1 MVRELNGLA
10 ELVPLIGSELGV
22 SGWHSVQQD
31 RIQHFADA
39 TGDQQWIHVDPER
52 AAGGPFGRPVAHGY
66 LTLSMIPF
74 LAQEVYRVNGLKM
87 IVNYGLNKVR
97 FPSPVPVGSRVRSR
111 LTLVSVTPAAQGSQV
126 VIRHE
131 IQLEGGARPACVAE
145 TVSLMV
151 G

>member
-1 MVRELNGLA
+1 MVRELHGLA
-10 ELVPLIGSELGV
+10 ELEPLIGAELGV
-22 SGWHSVQQD
+22 SGWHRVQQD
-31 RIQHFADA
+31 RIQGFADV
-39 TGDQQWIHVDPER
+39 TGDHQWIHVDPDK
-52 AAGGPFGRPVAHGY
+52 AATGPFGRPVAHGY

-74 LAQEVYRVNGLKM
+74 FAQEVYRVDGLKM

-97 FPSPVPVGSRVRSR
+97 FPSPVPEGSRVRSR
-111 LTLVSVTPAAQGSQV
+111 LTLVSVTPSARGSQV

-131 IQLEGGARPACVAE
+131 IELEHGSRPACVAE

>member
-10 ELVPLIGSELGV
+10 ELMPLIGSELGV
-22 SGWHSVQQD
+22 SGWHRVQQD
-31 RIQHFADA
+31 RIQDFADA

-74 LAQEVYRVNGLKM
+74 FAQEVYRV
-87 IVNYGLNKVR
+87 
-97 FPSPVPVGSRVRSR
+97 PSPVPVGSRVRSR

>member
-1 MVRELNGLA
+1 MVRELHGLA
-10 ELVPLIGSELGV
+10 ELEPLIGAELGV

-31 RIQHFADA
+31 RIQGFADV
-39 TGDQQWIHVDPER
+39 TGDHQWIHVDPER
-52 AAGGPFGRPVAHGY
+52 AATGPFGRPVAHGY

-74 LAQEVYRVNGLKM
+74 FAKEVYQVNGLKM

-111 LTLVSVTPAAQGSQV
+111 LTLVSVTPGAQGSQV

-131 IQLEGGARPACVAE
+131 IELEHGIRPACVAE

>member
-1 MVRELNGLA
+1 VRELHGLA
-10 ELVPLIGSELGV
+10 DLEPLIGKELGV
-22 SGWHSVQQD
+22 SGWHIVQQD
-31 RIQHFADA
+31 RIQGFADV
-39 TGDQQWIHVDPER
+39 TGDHQWIHVDPER
-52 AAGGPFGRPVAHGY
+52 AATGPFGRPVAHGY

-74 LAQEVYRVNGLKM
+74 FAKEVYRVLGLKM

-97 FPSPVPVGSRVRSR
+97 FPSPVPAGSRVRSR

-131 IQLEGGARPACVAE
+131 IELEHGIRPACVAE